1 MTKIICVPGDKLSP
15 QQISFY
21 FKDAI
26 IVNSSDIVVI
36 NESSIISN
44 NIEIRFDLLIIG
56 DVINIPIPTVNNVI
70 MIENQLVKFIISH
83 YNEDLS
89 YIIEDAIIDDYVV
102 YTKCGNIANT
112 LIPKVGLDVREL
124 KNVGRESH
132 TYLTYI
138 IDEHDNLPE
147 VIVFLQG
154 SITDH
159 NVCTDIKK
167 YVLDGLLYG
176 QLFPHIGTLRKWG
189 RIHHKGRWL
198 DQLNSGEME
207 RAEMTMGEF
216 WSFLFKQE
224 RPKYLPITFEGC
236 FSIRRTKIDSN
247 VMFYERIIKLISN
260 HSNPEYGHYFERFW
274 WAIFNPLYDKSY

>member
-1 MTKIICVPGDKLSP
+1 MVHIICIPGDKLSLN
-15 QQISFY
+15 QINYY
-21 FKDAI
+21 FEDAI
-26 IVNSSDIVVI
+26 IADKDYVTAI
-36 NESSIISN
+36 NEN
-44 NIEIRFDLLIIG
+44 NIIVNDIETRFDLLIIG
-56 DVINIPIPTVNNVI
+56 DDIVFSIPRVNNI
-70 MIENQLVKFIISH
+70 IIIKDHLVKIVISH

-89 YIIEDAIIDDYVV
+89 LILDNNNINDYVV
-102 YTKCGNIANT
+102 YTKSDS
-112 LIPKVGLDVREL
+112 LILFSNELEVRVLD
-124 KNVGRESH
+124 NVGRESH

-176 QLFPHIGTLRKWG
+176 QLFPHVGTLRKWG
-189 RIHHKGRWL
+189 RINHKGRWL
-198 DQLNSGEME
+198 NQLNNGEME

-236 FSIRRTKIDSN
+236 FSVRKSKIDDN
-247 VMFYERIIKLISN
+247 VMFYKRIIKLISN
-260 HSNPEYGHYFERFW
+260 HYNPEYGHYFERFW
-274 WAIFNPLYDKSY
+274 WAIFNPLYEKSY